1 MIPIVAG
8 LLMGAALGGGIAA
21 LQKKDVLQGALM
33 GGIGGALGGAFMPA
47 AGVAG
52 GVAEGVVAGGVGG
65 GLEGVAGASIMNPA
79 VGVSGLGAGAAPAS
93 VLGQNVLTNS
103 VTSGGIP
110 SVIGQ
115 GAVNA
120 AAPLTVAPLANPSL
134 TTAASG
140 VASGA
145 AAQPFSIGNFLS
157 QNKYALAGGALG
169 GMMAPGQEPDK
180 PDEGNIRD
188 YTFNRE
194 MNPLFGQPGQPYFKD
209 SYTAGAVTPVEDYN
223 KADGGIVGLADGG
236 IAGYSSLGLGEPQNY
251 RVAAMTPADANMY
264 QPAVSRMSPE
274 VAAYNQQM
282 MQRANQQYNIN
293 PRPAALQVAGYDKP
307 ATPAG
312 GASAETTPA
321 AEGPKDYID
330 DYYQQ
335 MLGRNADPTGR
346 KLIEGAIGKSWYDPA
361 RDIPDVIRQ
370 SEEFQKSG
378 KNANPTG
385 IEIGKIYSP
394 GATANT
400 GSGIGGLGYDP
411 KTGRY
416 TGTFEAPGNKK
427 TDVQKMREEL
437 DALKSE
443 QPRVNDSGGAANGG
457 LMRSYAMGGDI
468 GGRYQS
474 PDDINVG
481 DRIGAHATVNMGP
494 QFPMQGMYQGYAGG
508 GHLGDYSDGGRLLKG
523 PGDGVSDDIPAQIG
537 RRQPARLADG
547 EFVVPARIVSELGNG
562 STDAGAK
569 RLYAMMDRVQRNRTK
584 SVGKGKVAV
593 DSKAYK
599 HLPV

>member
-1 MIPIVAG
+1 MVPIVAG

-47 AGVAG
+47 AGGIAGATEGAVAG
-52 GVAEGVVAGGVGG
+52 GIGG
-65 GLEGVAGASIMNPA
+65 GLEGAAGASIMNPA

-110 SVIGQ
+110 TVMGQ

-157 QNKYALAGGALG
+157 NNKYALAGGVLG
-169 GMMAPGQEPDK
+169 GMMAPGEEPDK

-188 YTFNRE
+188 YTFKRSV
-194 MNPLFGQPGQPYFKD
+194 NPLFGQPGQPYFND
-209 SYTAGAVTPVEDYN
+209 MYEEGDVTPVSDYN
-223 KADGGIVGLADGG
+223 KADGGIIGLADGG
-236 IAGYSSLGLGEPQNY
+236 RPQDY
-251 RVAAMTPADANMY
+251 RVEPFKQLAVQDFSAVRPVA
-264 QPAVSRMSPE
+264 PAVQT
-274 VAAYNQQM
+274 YNQQIM
-282 MQRANQQYNIN
+282 DRANQQYNIN
-293 PRPAALQVAGYDKP
+293 PRPAAMQVPGSVGYGAYNPLPIVASKP
-307 ATPAG
+307 ADA
-312 GASAETTPA
+312 
-321 AEGPKDYID
+321 
-330 DYYQQ
+330 
-335 MLGRNADPTGR
+335 
-346 KLIEGAIGKSWYDPA
+346 
-361 RDIPDVIRQ
+361 
-370 SEEFQKSG
+370 
-378 KNANPTG
+378 
-385 IEIGKIYSP
+385 
-394 GATANT
+394 
-400 GSGIGGLGYDP
+400 GIGGLRFDP
-411 KTGRY
+411 VTGRY
-416 TGTFEAPGNKK
+416 IGDFKSPSDSKEK
-427 TDVQKMREEL
+427 TELEKMREEIEAMRGTMPNQDL
-437 DALKSE
+437 G
-443 QPRVNDSGGAANGG
+443 GGAANGG
-457 LMRSYAMGGDI
+457 LMQSYAMGGEI
-468 GGRYQS
+468 GGRYAS
-474 PDDINVG
+474 PDDMTIG
-481 DRIGAHATVNMGP
+481 DRVGAHQTVNMAP
-494 QFPMQGMYQGYAGG
+494 HYPMQGLYQGYAEG

-537 RRQPARLADG
+537 ARQPARLADG

-593 DSKAYK
+593 DSKAYR
-599 HLPV
+599 HLPA